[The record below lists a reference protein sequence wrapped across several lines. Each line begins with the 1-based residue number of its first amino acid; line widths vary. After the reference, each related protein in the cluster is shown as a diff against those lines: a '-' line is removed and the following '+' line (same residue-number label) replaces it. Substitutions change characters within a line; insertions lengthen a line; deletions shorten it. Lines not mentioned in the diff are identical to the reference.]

1 MTYSIKY
8 LLIIATL
15 FAIYRRGYWISRR
28 YYNLKVIKKN
38 NISTTYSLISI
49 INQIGVIISA
59 YIGSLILDY
68 VGIHVLTIFAI
79 CLFIISII
87 PLYLLK
93 FKHEKID
100 TDLKFMN
107 TLNQISRK
115 DIYLFGSYE
124 LLNVV
129 KLLIPVYIFIYVKNT
144 YQTIGII
151 NLITNFSLMIFTYL
165 FGKALDKS
173 RKSFLS

>member
-68 VGIHVLTIFAI
+68 VGIHVLTSISKKFYTLSKNFEYNNYNLVYEVTQNFFRSIVTFIFFVFNFELKTMI
-79 CLFIISII
+79 YITLIFVLLGIFLVNKKIPNKII
-87 PLYLLK
+87 
-93 FKHEKID
+93 
-100 TDLKFMN
+100 
-107 TLNQISRK
+107 
-115 DIYLFGSYE
+115 
-124 LLNVV
+124 
-129 KLLIPVYIFIYVKNT
+129 
-144 YQTIGII
+144 
-151 NLITNFSLMIFTYL
+151 
-165 FGKALDKS
+165 
-173 RKSFLS
+173 